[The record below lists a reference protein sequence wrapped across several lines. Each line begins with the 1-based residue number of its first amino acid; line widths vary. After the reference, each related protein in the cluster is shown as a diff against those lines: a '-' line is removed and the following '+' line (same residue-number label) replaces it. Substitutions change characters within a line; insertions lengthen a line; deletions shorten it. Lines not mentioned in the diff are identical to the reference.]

1 MKSEEKQKY
10 FSSKNISIF
19 FLIIQAVSMASLQ
32 CLIVLCML
40 NLCVQ
45 NIQGQVNPAA
55 LANMIQY
62 FDNNVQPKTKIGTNA
77 QYAIAISVPQDLCTN
92 QQSHIENVF
101 SREEAQYVFA
111 VPQMILLICL
121 LQFCTCAVG
130 QNVHPKTL
138 MNIVQNFENKLSG
151 MGQYAVAFRVE
162 KQKCQDSSYGGQ
174 ELITRQVKE
183 KLQRNEVY
191 VSGDL
196 IAARAEIN
204 DQDHSE
210 YRLRNYLK
218 NILNVKNQCVVYFTV
233 NSPCLDKCIS
243 ESGKFSIR
251 GNLKNVEKYEGIKAF
266 AFKIVWKRD
275 KIAEVTR
282 RLKEIAAAL
291 PYYHCEANKAECDR
305 LSCLP

>member
-1 MKSEEKQKY
+1 M
-10 FSSKNISIF
+10 FS
-19 FLIIQAVSMASLQ
+19 LL
-32 CLIVLCML
+32 
-40 NLCVQ
+40 
-45 NIQGQVNPAA
+45 
-55 LANMIQY
+55 
-62 FDNNVQPKTKIGTNA
+62 
-77 QYAIAISVPQDLCTN
+77 
-92 QQSHIENVF
+92 
-101 SREEAQYVFA
+101 SR
-111 VPQMILLICL
+111 
-121 LQFCTCAVG
+121 
-130 QNVHPKTL
+130 
-138 MNIVQNFENKLSG
+138 LSG

-305 LSCLP
+305 L